1 MPRLPINYER
11 AVIYKI
17 VCLDI
22 SVTQT
27 YVGSTTHLINR
38 RASHKESCTNLKSKL
53 YNQFVYQFIRDNGG
67 FDNWDIVLIENVV
80 GCSDSPTLH
89 ARERYWIETLHA
101 ELNKN
106 IPTRTRNEYREANK
120 ELIAERTKKYEELN
134 KDNIKKYQA
143 KYRELNQA
151 KIIIKNEKYN
161 KKMREL
167 RAMKKL
173 ASN

>member
-1 MPRLPINYER
+1 
-11 AVIYKI
+11 
-17 VCLDI
+17 
-22 SVTQT
+22 
-27 YVGSTTHLINR
+27 
-38 RASHKESCTNLKSKL
+38 
-53 YNQFVYQFIRDNGG
+53 VYQFIRDNGG

-106 IPTRTRNEYREANK
+106 IPTRTRNEYREENK
-120 ELIAERTKKYEELN
+120 ELIAETTKKYEELN
-134 KDNIKKYQA
+134 RNKKKEYDK
-143 KYRELNQA
+143 KYRELNQD

-161 KKMREL
+161 KKRREL

-173 ASN
+173 AQVLK